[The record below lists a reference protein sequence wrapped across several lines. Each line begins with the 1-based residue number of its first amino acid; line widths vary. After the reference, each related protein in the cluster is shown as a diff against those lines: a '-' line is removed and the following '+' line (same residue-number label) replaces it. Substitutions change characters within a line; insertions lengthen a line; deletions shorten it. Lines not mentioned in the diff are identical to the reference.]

1 MNVLLII
8 HNQHGT
14 GPYPKVMELAQG
26 LSALGAEV
34 TVLCTS
40 RRARWRLATG
50 MENGVR
56 VVQAPDLLWG
66 RLRQGAD
73 PWNVLR
79 RWAWARRQPFD
90 VVHAIDS
97 RPVVILPAL
106 GLRRRTAT
114 TLIMSWWD
122 LFGSGGVARDRS
134 GSLYAATGGRV
145 EQLFEERFRLWADA
159 ATVISTT
166 LERRLREA
174 GFPGDRIL
182 LQRLGCDTRRFQ
194 PISKEAARAQLGV
207 PAEGPVL
214 CYVGALA
221 ALDLDLF
228 LQGLERAQASQRG
241 RLTTLLVG
249 GPEVGA
255 AAAARV
261 ALRSVPRQPLE
272 VVHRYISASDLCLL
286 PLRESPANRARWPS
300 KCGDYLNAGRPVLTT
315 PVGDDAD
322 LVRRHD
328 LGFVAPAATP
338 EGLAAAIDAAIESRP
353 AWDAIGMAARRF
365 AEQQLDVSVLA
376 AQLLDF
382 YRSSLPRAGEAK
394 A

>member
-1 MNVLLII
+1 MNVLLVI

-14 GPYPKVMELAQG
+14 GPYPKVIELARG
-26 LSALGAEV
+26 LSALGAAV

-40 RRARWRLATG
+40 RRARWRVATG
-50 MENGVR
+50 TEDGVR

-79 RWAWARRQPFD
+79 RWAWARRQQFD

-106 GLRRRTAT
+106 WLQRRAGT

-122 LFGSGGVARDRS
+122 LFGRGGVARDRS

-145 EQLFEERFRLWADA
+145 EQLFEERFRLRADA
-159 ATVISTT
+159 ATVISTA

-194 PISKEAARAQLGV
+194 PVSKEAARTQLGV
-207 PAEGPVL
+207 QAEGPVL

-221 ALDLDLF
+221 APDLDLF
-228 LQGLERAQASQRG
+228 LQGLERAQARHGG
-241 RLTTLLVG
+241 RLTPLLIG
-249 GPEVGA
+249 GPAVEAG
-255 AAAARV
+255 AAARV
-261 ALRSVPRQPLE
+261 GLRLVPRQPLE
-272 VVHRYISASDLCLL
+272 GVHRYISASDLCLL
-286 PLRESPANRARWPS
+286 PLQESPANSARWPS
-300 KCGDYLNAGRPVLTT
+300 KCGDYLNAGRPVITT
-315 PVGDDAD
+315 PVGDVAD
-322 LVRRHD
+322 LVRRYD
-328 LGFVAPAATP
+328 LGFVAPAASP
-338 EGLAAAIDAAIESRP
+338 DGLATAIDAAIESR
-353 AWDAIGMAARRF
+353 ATWDAIGAAARRF

-376 AQLLDF
+376 AQLLDL
-382 YRSSLPRAGEAK
+382 YRGTLPRARETK